1 VHDPAAQPFSVAW
14 TEVPADERAQ
24 ATLPYHWSRWGS
36 WTPSDWTL
44 NMAVDAGDTVVGT
57 QGLSGRDFAV
67 LREVSTGSWIGRKH
81 QGQGI
86 GTEMRAAVLFL
97 AS

>member
-1 VHDPAAQPFSVAW
+1 
-14 TEVPADERAQ
+14 
-24 ATLPYHWSRWGS
+24 
-36 WTPSDWTL
+36 
-44 NMAVDAGDTVVGT
+44 MAVDAGDTVVGT

-86 GTEMRAAVLFL
+86 GTGAGWWPAV
-97 AS
+97 A